1 MVRDEREGEGARG
14 GAGDDARDGG
24 VAPAGGGAATSR
36 AQSDDLREI
45 GTSAARVHGVARG
58 SGGGARGKDGEGEAG
73 AGAGVGTR
81 GVVSRLRAPTR
92 AAFET
97 WRERCAPEAARN
109 GREWCFTIGTRGRRR

>member
-81 GVVSRLRAPTR
+81 GVVSRLRALDARGVRDVAR
-92 AAFET
+92 AV
-97 WRERCAPEAARN
+97 RARGARGAGAN
-109 GREWCFTIGTRGRRR
+109 GVLR